1 MVRTNPSHLK
11 ETDFSS
17 FNLRDAYVTDYVD
30 YAAAIRDEYIFS
42 NTGITVTVKVP
53 KIENN
58 VDEYS
63 NFVDDD
69 FIITSETVVPLFKQ
83 YRQNVS
89 ANGMAADGTDG
100 VYPLQIILPTKLH
113 LPRNSRIVL
122 DEFNSREEKIAR
134 EWTVLGTEMLQLSGS
149 KTYSRVANCVA
160 SRQVIQR
167 TGEVEETFGIGYF
180 IINPI
185 VASGFKKTNTLRSH
199 WCTYFVVNA
208 VDSTTMLHRVLKE
221 TVQEEINL
229 HLDSLPIQEYI
240 NKNDPTLLEPQ
251 WQEVLDYG
259 IVPNAK
265 ILKPQ
270 GITTEFVVKSTA
282 ISVLN

>member
-11 ETDFSS
+11 ETNFSS

-89 ANGMAADGTDG
+89 ANGMSADGTDG

-167 TGEVEETFGIGYF
+167 TGEVEEVFGIGYF
-180 IINPI
+180 VINPVSNYDKI
-185 VASGFKKTNTLRSH
+185 STIRSH
-199 WCTYFVVNA
+199 WCSYFVINPI
-208 VDSTTMLHRVLKE
+208 DSTTAVRRIIKE
-221 TVQEEINL
+221 TIQEEIDDV
-229 HLDSLPIQEYI
+229 LDTAQVQEYI
-240 NKNDPTLLEPQ
+240 NKNDPNLSEPQ
-251 WQEVLDYG
+251 WQETLDYG
-259 IVPNAK
+259 ILPNAK